1 MYILQSIANN
11 AKSFANINW
20 RTESLPMPLSKADK
34 LMRQRLANASK
45 ATRYR
50 LHKINA

>member
-20 RTESLPMPLSKADK
+20 RTESLPMPLRKAER
-34 LMRQRLANASK
+34 LMKQRLANAK

-50 LHKINA
+50 LRKTNA